1 MFLKVPAIDDE
12 TIDHL
17 ERLSLVNFSN
27 QAARERLTR
36 AVEFANQLQLVD
48 TTGVEP
54 MASVLEDRYLFSNLP
69 LDLRDRT
76 ISILET
82 TRKPDHGLTAWS
94 KNHVSMLSAS
104 DKGHN

>member
-1 MFLKVPAIDDE
+1 MFLKVRAIDDE

-27 QAARERLTR
+27 QAAHERLTR

-54 MASVLEDRYLFSNLP
+54 MASVLEDRYLSLFLY
-69 LDLRDRT
+69 
-76 ISILET
+76 
-82 TRKPDHGLTAWS
+82 
-94 KNHVSMLSAS
+94 
-104 DKGHN
+104 